1 MSERVVNSSLYY
13 FTVSVVS
20 HYIIW
25 IPRGKHKKARLTKST
40 PYESVLGM
48 VQITLNFIPM
58 IISYTHQTHL

>member
-1 MSERVVNSSLYY
+1 MSERVVNYSLYY

-25 IPRGKHKKARLTKST
+25 IPRGKHKKARLIKST

-48 VQITLNFIPM
+48 VQITLKFIPM